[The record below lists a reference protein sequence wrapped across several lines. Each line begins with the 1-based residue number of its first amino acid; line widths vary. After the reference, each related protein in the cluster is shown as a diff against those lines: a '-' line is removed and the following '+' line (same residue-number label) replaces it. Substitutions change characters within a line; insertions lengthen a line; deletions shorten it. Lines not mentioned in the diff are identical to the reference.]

1 MNEPAERK
9 RSENTVLFS
18 LFALF
23 TKEINTYITTTAA
36 AMSSPI
42 CAIDRTILNNHTI
55 GKVDNL
61 GLAVFAKLCGVNRGA
76 FVLDPP
82 DGKTYR

>member
-1 MNEPAERK
+1 
-9 RSENTVLFS
+9 
-18 LFALF
+18 
-23 TKEINTYITTTAA
+23 
-36 AMSSPI
+36 MSAPI
-42 CAIDRTILNNHTI
+42 CTIDRAVVNDHTI
-55 GKVDNL
+55 GKIENL

>member
-1 MNEPAERK
+1 MSRTSERTYRRSRSLLASPQK
-9 RSENTVLFS
+9 RIDNKMDLI
-18 LFALF
+18 A
-23 TKEINTYITTTAA
+23 AA

-42 CAIDRTILNNHTI
+42 CTIDRTILNDHTI
-55 GKVDNL
+55 GQVENL